1 MNITA
6 AVDTISSVV
15 KHAEGFRS
23 QAETISH
30 LMTCLYCH
38 TRIIAV
44 WEDDTIG
51 NACPRCGGVM
61 KQAAICSQCLTKYEF
76 GPMSEAQIKAALN
89 NSAEEKHQHELVIDD
104 TGATGCETCDAVFE
118 YVRGRLTE
126 VQEEITPHVYGDN
139 EQYSVHHKA
148 VERKKH
154 Y

>member
-1 MNITA
+1 MNITQ
-6 AVDTISSVV
+6 AVDTISEVV
-15 KHAEGFRS
+15 ECAKPYSGGN
-23 QAETISH
+23 INGH

-104 TGATGCETCDAVFE
+104 TGATGCETCDAV
-118 YVRGRLTE
+118 VCGCVPCLCIKTE
-126 VQEEITPHVYGDN
+126 Q
-139 EQYSVHHKA
+139 
-148 VERKKH
+148 
-154 Y
+154 